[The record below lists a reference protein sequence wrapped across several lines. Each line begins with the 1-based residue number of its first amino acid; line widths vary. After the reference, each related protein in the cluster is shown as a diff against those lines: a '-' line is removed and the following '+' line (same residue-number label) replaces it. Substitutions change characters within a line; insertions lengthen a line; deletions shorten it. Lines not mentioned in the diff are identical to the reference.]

1 MLMSQHARERFLWVA
16 AIVVVAA
23 LVHMGSL
30 YMVPRIVMAQALAAM
45 GAPNTMHY
53 PKRSDAAARAI
64 VMPSPDLLYSTC
76 PFDLSKGPLRVN
88 ARVPHSTY
96 WSVSAFDVATNN
108 FFVRNDRQIAG
119 NSIEILLVR
128 PGMAWPALDDA
139 VERIILFAPADKGLI
154 LFRLLIDDDKHLSAL
169 DAIRRHSNCATV
181 HPVATAHGLR

>member
-1 MLMSQHARERFLWVA
+1 MSEHARERFLWVA
-16 AIVVVAA
+16 AIVVVAV
-23 LVHMGSL
+23 LVHIGSV
-30 YMVPRIVMAQALAAM
+30 YMVPQLVMARALAAM
-45 GAPNTMHY
+45 GAPNTMRY
-53 PKRSDAAARAI
+53 PKRPDATARAI

-76 PFDLSKGPLRVN
+76 PFDLSKGPLRVH

-96 WSVSAFDVATNN
+96 WSVSAFDAATNN

-139 VERIILFAPADKGLI
+139 VERVILFAPTDKGLI

-169 DAIRRHSNCATV
+169 DAIRRHSSCATV
-181 HPVATAHGLR
+181 HPIASAHGLR